1 MDDQLFTLPDD
12 GGTHLDPE
20 VARMY
25 KNGVA
30 RLMMLKP
37 ELNVNQLLHDYRPI
51 VRHITHEGGG
61 EVFDGGVV
69 IDFVET
75 LTYFREALN

>member
-1 MDDQLFTLPDD
+1 MDDQFFTLPDD
-12 GGTHLDPE
+12 SGTHLDPE

-51 VRHITHEGGG
+51 VHYGGG
-61 EVFDGGVV
+61 GVAA

>member
-1 MDDQLFTLPDD
+1 MDDLPFTLPDD
-12 GGTHLDPE
+12 SSTHLDPK

-37 ELNVNQLLHDYRPI
+37 GLTVSQLLHDYRPI
-51 VRHITHEGGG
+51 VHYGAG
-61 EVFDGGVV
+61 DVV
-69 IDFVET
+69 LVDLVET